1 MFKKI
6 VYPIL
11 ITLLALVFSIPA
23 SSRVYAAGPAP
34 AAAAEENQANQTG
47 KRVRAMGIVSVVD
60 VAGAAFTITGKQ
72 GQTWTFT
79 TADRT
84 QYRGEIAS
92 LAELKVGM
100 QAGVGARK
108 VGDQLIAIAVF
119 GRTAPERAAG
129 KVVSVNQALGT
140 FTLAARNGETYTIY
154 TDAET
159 KFRSPDENI
168 QSLADIKPDMLAAVR
183 MVKDAEGHFLAKA
196 VGVKPA
202 K

>member
-1 MFKKI
+1 MFKRI

-11 ITLLALVFSIPA
+11 ITLLVLIFSVPA
-23 SSRVYAAGPAP
+23 SSSVYAAGPATAG
-34 AAAAEENQANQTG
+34 AADENQANPAG
-47 KRVRAMGIVSVVD
+47 KRVRAMGIVSAVD
-60 VAGAAFTITGKQ
+60 VAAAAFTITGKQ

-79 TADRT
+79 TVDRT

-108 VGDQLIAIAVF
+108 VGDQLVALAVF
-119 GRTAPERAAG
+119 GRTAPEKAAG

-140 FTLAARNGETYTIY
+140 FTLDARNGETYTIY
-154 TDAET
+154 TNAET
-159 KFRSPDENI
+159 KFRSPDGKI
-168 QSLADIKPDMLAAVR
+168 QSLDDIKPDMLAAVR
-183 MVKDAEGHFLAKA
+183 MVKDAEGNFQAKA
-196 VGVKPA
+196 VAVKPV